1 MRRRTFLQRIG
12 SILAVLGVTEAEWLS
27 LGNRY
32 YQALAQPSPRKLAL
46 LVGINQYPK
55 FSALSGCLTDV
66 ELQRELLI
74 HRFGFQGSDILTLTE
89 EQASREFIEAAFLDH
104 LGKQAKPGDVVVFHF
119 SGYGSRVKLETSP
132 DTMQNALVSANIS
145 RDSQDGKIVN
155 YILEETLLR
164 LLRSLPTDRVTA
176 VLDTSYYA
184 PSPVLG
190 LKIRALQES
199 VEAKLAAEE
208 LDFLQQLKTQ
218 KVSSSAIVLAATSE
232 PKQPAREGLFS
243 GFSAGLFTYALT
255 QYLWEFTPATT
266 IQVALSDVENSL
278 SKLGSKQQPGDM
290 ENLSPQRREALNSPP
305 TLVGKGAGRL
315 GFPDDVDGM
324 IGAEGV
330 VSAIEE
336 DGKTV
341 HLWLAGL
348 PPQVLLYY
356 GVNSRFSLA
365 TTEQLVLR
373 SRTGL
378 TAKAQISQ
386 IEGANSLQVGQ
397 FVQEAVRVLSRNI
410 HLIIAL
416 DTGLERIERVD
427 ATSAF
432 AGFSHVS
439 TVVVGEKPAD
449 YLFAKLQQTP
459 SRYGLFSL
467 SGELIPNTTGEVGEA
482 VKLTVQRLAPKLST
496 LLAAK
501 LWRLTENQGSSR
513 LALKITLEII
523 NDISPRVIMQR
534 ETVRNFKTETPIKKS
549 LPTPIVPIGSRMQY
563 RVENQ
568 SDRPVYLIL
577 LGLNNNHTAIAFYSW
592 ETPQEPNTV
601 DTKPLLKEVVIA
613 PGETLTLPQ
622 TNTASEWVV
631 SGPASECEHQ
641 LIFSTATFNGTLAA
655 LNTAKYSTAEQGP
668 IGRLL
673 NSLDVVQAL
682 LQDLHNASTLKT
694 EMNGTPADSHSLDV
708 NNWASLSFSFQ
719 VV

>member
-1 MRRRTFLQRIG
+1 MKRRTFLERIG
-12 SILAVLGVTEAEWLS
+12 SILAVLGITEAEWLS

-46 LVGINQYPK
+46 LIGINQYPK
-55 FSALSGCLTDV
+55 IPALSGCLTDV
-66 ELQRELLI
+66 ELQREVLI

-89 EQASREFIEAAFLDH
+89 EEASREFIETAFLDR
-104 LGKQAKPGDVVVFHF
+104 LSNQAKPDDTVFFHF

-132 DTMQNALVSANIS
+132 ETMQNALVTANAS
-145 RDSQDGKIVN
+145 FASQEEKIVN
-155 YILEETLLR
+155 YILEETLLL
-164 LLRSLPTDRVTA
+164 LLRSLPTERVTA

-184 PSPVLG
+184 PTPVLG
-190 LKIRALQES
+190 LKSRALPES

-218 KVSSSAIVLAATSE
+218 KLPSTPIVLAATSN
-232 PKQPAREGLFS
+232 PKQSAREELFS

-255 QYLWEFTPATT
+255 QYLWEFTPNTK
-266 IQVALSDVENSL
+266 IQVALSYMENSL
-278 SKLGSKQQPGDM
+278 SKLGSKQQPGL
-290 ENLSPQRREALNSPP
+290 LSSQKNQHLTSLPP
-305 TLVGKGAGRL
+305 
-315 GFPDDVDGM
+315 DSI
-324 IGAEGV
+324 IGAEGAV
-330 VSAIEE
+330 TAIEE

-341 HLWLAGL
+341 QLWLAGL

-356 GVNSRFSLA
+356 GVNSRFTLG
-365 TTEQLVLR
+365 TTREELVLR

-386 IEGANSLQVGQ
+386 IEGANPLQIGQ
-397 FVQEAVRVLSRNI
+397 LIQEAVRVLPRNI
-410 HLIIAL
+410 NLIIAL

-432 AGFSHVS
+432 AGFPHVS
-439 TVVVGEKPAD
+439 TVVAGEKPAD

-467 SGELIPNTTGEVGEA
+467 SGELISNATGEAGEA
-482 VKLTVQRLAPKLST
+482 VKSTVQKLAPKLST

-513 LALKITLEII
+513 LALKTTLEII
-523 NDISPRVIMQR
+523 NNISPRVIMQR
-534 ETVRNFKTETPIKKS
+534 ETVRTFKTETSIQKS
-549 LPTPIVPIGSRMQY
+549 LPTPIVPIGSQMQY

-592 ETPQEPNTV
+592 ETLQEPNTA

-622 TNTASEWVV
+622 TNTASEWMI

-641 LIFSTATFNGTLAA
+641 LIFSTAPFNGTLAA

-668 IGRLL
+668 IGPLL
-673 NSLDVVQAL
+673 NSLEVVQAL
-682 LQDLHNASTLKT
+682 LQDLHNASAFKT
-694 EMNGTPADSHSLDV
+694 EMNVTAADSHSLDV
-708 NNWASLSFSFQ
+708 NNWASLGFSFQ
-719 VV
+719 VL